1 MTCLQQETTLATVAA
16 PTAPDPDPDPHLR
29 MSISGRCHRK
39 CNNAFWLCIMPSRLP
54 YLWFC
59 WVSNVDK
66 VRKSAPRKSLVMLIF
81 FHSRNNWNFFCHM
94 LLQVTKYMDIPCQNN
109 VVCKRLIRVCFK
121 KFLKT
126 LILEKLLLDANL
138 QVKFQFDFTTRIN
151 EAITVRI
158 NQKVAAIALT

>member
-121 KFLKT
+121 KFLDIDTGKAAFRC
-126 LILEKLLLDANL
+126 KLTSEVPIWLHHQD
-138 QVKFQFDFTTRIN
+138 
-151 EAITVRI
+151 
-158 NQKVAAIALT
+158 